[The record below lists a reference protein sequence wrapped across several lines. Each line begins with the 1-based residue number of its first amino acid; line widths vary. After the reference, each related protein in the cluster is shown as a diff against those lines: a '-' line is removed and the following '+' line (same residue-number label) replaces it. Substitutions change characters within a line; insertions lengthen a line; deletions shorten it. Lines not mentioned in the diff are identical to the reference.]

1 MLHGEKTY
9 LFVPGDRPERFQ
21 KAMESPADAV
31 IIDLEDAVEEK
42 RKDAAREQ
50 IRLFL
55 ENNPSSKK
63 PIYVRMNRLSTVWW
77 EEDVQFVREYP
88 ELGIM
93 VPKAEGAEEIQTVA
107 MELQAS
113 QRIIPLIESAKGV
126 LKAPAIAA
134 SSQQVYRLAFGAM
147 DYCLELGIDVTEEE
161 TELIYPRSAL
171 VVASKAY
178 GLPSPI
184 DTVFVNIH
192 DLEGLRRE
200 TNIAKQLGMFAKLC
214 IHPKQIDPVQQELS
228 PAEEEMAWAEAVVSA
243 FEQAKREGKAAIQ
256 LDGQMIDEPVYRRAK
271 RVLRER

>member
-63 PIYVRMNRLSTVWW
+63 PIYVRMNSLSTVWW

-107 MELQAS
+107 KELQAS

-134 SSQQVYRLAFGAM
+134 SSQQV
-147 DYCLELGIDVTEEE
+147 
-161 TELIYPRSAL
+161 
-171 VVASKAY
+171 
-178 GLPSPI
+178 
-184 DTVFVNIH
+184 
-192 DLEGLRRE
+192 
-200 TNIAKQLGMFAKLC
+200 
-214 IHPKQIDPVQQELS
+214 
-228 PAEEEMAWAEAVVSA
+228 
-243 FEQAKREGKAAIQ
+243 
-256 LDGQMIDEPVYRRAK
+256 
-271 RVLRER
+271 